1 MINMHGKAPFATLAY
16 LKRNIQVDMREVFRY
31 RPDELWDEEFIS
43 HFKKLINDNPGYI
56 KMICLNESVKKS
68 RFTIENI
75 GMKAYMHINK
85 DKPLKKI
92 TDELHEFFQKDFD
105 PCVLAIMIRAL
116 DASTDNDEIL
126 NIVEASNAVY
136 TEEYPKSLMYDYIF
150 KYQQVSDEFIDK
162 YKDRANICYRPNMID
177 GGIESHQIEEDSK
190 CINIVSYNDV
200 SYNDFLCFHT
210 ADEVDAAVYRAM
222 QVED

>member
-1 MINMHGKAPFATLAY
+1 
-16 LKRNIQVDMREVFRY
+16 
-31 RPDELWDEEFIS
+31 
-43 HFKKLINDNPGYI
+43 
-56 KMICLNESVKKS
+56 
-68 RFTIENI
+68 
-75 GMKAYMHINK
+75 MHINK

-92 TDELHEFFQKDFD
+92 TDELHEFLHRDFD
-105 PCVLAIMIRAL
+105 PSVLAIMIRAL

-177 GGIESHQIEEDSK
+177 GDEEDSK
-190 CINIVSYNDV
+190 CINIL